1 MRVLKLSDMSKVVHT
16 PGEDTPVRVAVLPD
30 SFKGSARATDVA
42 EAMARGAERALAGHP
57 AGVHVDT
64 LPFADGGEGTL
75 DALLGAWGTSVL
87 TVDTTDAVGRPATAR
102 YGLSPDGTRGVV
114 EAAEANGLPTVSDVP
129 LRPRAAT
136 TRGIGPL
143 VAALLDAGVEE
154 ILLCIGGSATTDG
167 GTGLLSALGARFLTA
182 DGTELSDGGGSLTGL
197 DRVDLEGLDPRARS
211 VRWRIACDVT
221 NPLVGERGA
230 AAVFGPQKGADP
242 EDVRVLDAGL
252 DRLADVLADTTGTDV
267 RGREGM
273 GAAGGLPAALSA
285 VLGAELLPGSRLVA
299 ETLDAERLL
308 SVADLVITGEGRFD
322 HQSLDGK
329 VVDAVRRMTPDHV
342 PVLVVAG
349 SVAVGPEELERSGV
363 TAALS
368 IAQGPSSL
376 ARMQEDAL
384 PAITWTTY
392 NGCRLLDHSL
402 APSRSQKE
410 PRP

>member
-1 MRVLKLSDMSKVVHT
+1 MSKVVHT
-16 PGEDTPVRVAVLPD
+16 PGEDAPVRVAVLPD

-42 EAMARGAERALAGHP
+42 EAMARGAERALSGHP
-57 AGVHVDT
+57 GGVHIDT
-64 LPFADGGEGTL
+64 MPFADGGEGTL
-75 DALLGAWGTSVL
+75 DALLGSWDTPVL
-87 TVDTTDAVGRPATAR
+87 TVDTTDAVGRPTTAR
-102 YGLSPDGTRGVV
+102 YGLSPDRTRGVV

-129 LRPRAAT
+129 LRPRTAT

-143 VAALLDAGVEE
+143 VEALLEAGVEE

-167 GTGLLSALGARFLTA
+167 GTGLLSALGARFLAA
-182 DGTELSDGGGSLTGL
+182 DGTELPDGGGSLTDL

-230 AAVFGPQKGADP
+230 AAVFGPQKGADA
-242 EDVRVLDAGL
+242 EDVRVLDTGL
-252 DRLADVLADTTGTDV
+252 GRLADVLTETTGTDV

-273 GAAGGLPAALSA
+273 GAAGGLPAALAA

-308 SVADLVITGEGRFD
+308 SGADLVITGEGRFD
-322 HQSLDGK
+322 RQSLDGK
-329 VVDAVRRMTPDHV
+329 VVDAVRRMTPGHV

-349 SVAVGPEELERSGV
+349 SVAVGPEELEHSGI

-376 ARMQEDAL
+376 TRMQEDAL
-384 PAITWTTY
+384 PSITWTTY
-392 NGCRLLDHSL
+392 NGCRLLDSL